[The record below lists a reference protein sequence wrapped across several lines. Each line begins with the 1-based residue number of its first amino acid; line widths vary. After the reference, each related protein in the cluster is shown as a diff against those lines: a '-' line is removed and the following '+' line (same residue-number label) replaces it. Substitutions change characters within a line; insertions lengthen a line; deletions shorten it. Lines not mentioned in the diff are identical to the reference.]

1 MWSVARRAGASA
13 ARRAASA
20 SASTSSV
27 PIRWCLL
34 SPVSGLRR
42 TTLRDVPDVA
52 RGFRILPAAH
62 AAPLGAAAA
71 AVGVRAAAGVAANA
85 MKLRAARGA
94 YASIFSDRARLR
106 FRHLVFGGDATGSA
120 ARVALV
126 ASAGGTA
133 LYCLVE
139 PVPVSGRRRLLL
151 FGLDDEM
158 AMGDVAAAEL
168 FAERAGAFLPPGD
181 ARVRRVAA
189 VMWQLVNRLEPGDVE
204 TRESAETEASSSS
217 DETFDPSVR
226 RSRGFAKRQ
235 KKAHPLVDG
244 ARRWTV
250 HVVDDASVDAYTVPG
265 GHVFVHSGVLDLI
278 GSHDDSALAFVL
290 AHEMGHALCRHGAE
304 KATLSVLSS
313 VADAASWAAA
323 VLAGADYFGG
333 AFTAAALAGAESAVT
348 LAVTLPH
355 SRDMEREADLV
366 GVRLM
371 ARACFDPNGAARAFR
386 KIQNARSLDDAG
398 VSRLEAY
405 LSTHPLDDERV
416 RNASVYARALEG
428 RDAKKNKTSS
438 NERREALCASFR
450 DAVARSGLSTF
461 FLLGASKS
469 ALPPNANS
477 ANRGA
482 VAAPSDRWRARFIRD
497 VDATI
502 ARSPRGV
509 TGALG
514 VASSR
519 GKNKRAERG
528 TRGAVDDGPR
538 VVGSGPVG
546 RFDRGGLVAVV
557 SGTRSR
563 GAKSDEDEPPAV
575 KTVSLSRAWR
585 GPVRR
590 AREIASAPGRGAR
603 RTADGGPGGGAG
615 DGDGGVGS
623 EARRAAPGSGDAE
636 AGETVL
642 GGEGRLDRGARRA
655 VRRVVSRTTR
665 RRAEL

>member
-1 MWSVARRAGASA
+1 MWSAARRAGASA

-27 PIRWCLL
+27 PNRWCLL
-34 SPVSGLRR
+34 SPISGLRR
-42 TTLRDVPDVA
+42 TTQRDVPDVA

-106 FRHLVFGGDATGSA
+106 FRRLVFGGDATGSA

-189 VMWQLVNRLEPGDVE
+189 VMWQLVNRLEPADVE
-204 TRESAETEASSSS
+204 TRESAETEASPS

-226 RSRGFAKRQ
+226 QGRGFAKH
-235 KKAHPLVDG
+235 KKRAHPLVDG

-278 GSHDDSALAFVL
+278 GSEDDSALAFVL

-386 KIQNARSLDDAG
+386 KIRDARSAADAG

-416 RNASVYARALEG
+416 RNASAHASALEG
-428 RDAKKNKTSS
+428 RDAKKRK

-461 FLLGASKS
+461 FLLGAS
-469 ALPPNANS
+469 LPKNANS

-482 VAAPSDRWRARFIRD
+482 VAAPSDRWRAQFIRD

-502 ARSPRGV
+502 AGSPRGV

-563 GAKSDEDEPPAV
+563 RARDEDEQPLA
-575 KTVSLSRAWR
+575 KTISLSRAWR

-590 AREIASAPGRGAR
+590 ARETASAPGRGAR
-603 RTADGGPGGGAG
+603 RTADGGPGGGATR
-615 DGDGGVGS
+615 DGGVGS
-623 EARRAAPGSGDAE
+623 EAPARRAAPGSGDAE

-655 VRRVVSRTTR
+655 VRRVASRTTR

>member
-1 MWSVARRAGASA
+1 M
-13 ARRAASA
+13 
-20 SASTSSV
+20 
-27 PIRWCLL
+27 
-34 SPVSGLRR
+34 
-42 TTLRDVPDVA
+42 
-52 RGFRILPAAH
+52 
-62 AAPLGAAAA
+62 
-71 AVGVRAAAGVAANA
+71 
-85 MKLRAARGA
+85 
-94 YASIFSDRARLR
+94 
-106 FRHLVFGGDATGSA
+106 
-120 ARVALV
+120 
-126 ASAGGTA
+126 
-133 LYCLVE
+133 
-139 PVPVSGRRRLLL
+139 SGRRRLLL

-168 FAERAGAFLPPGD
+168 FAARAGAFLPPGD

-189 VMWQLVNRLEPGDVE
+189 VMWQLVNRLEPLDAVAKV
-204 TRESAETEASSSS
+204 SI
-217 DETFDPSVR
+217 DPSDP
-226 RSRGFAKRQ
+226 SDAPSDPYASTPKS
-235 KKAHPLVDG
+235 ATTHPLIDG

-250 HVVDDASVDAYTVPG
+250 HVVDDPSVDAYTCPG
-265 GHVFVHSGVLDLI
+265 GHVFVHAGVLDLV
-278 GSHDDSALAFVL
+278 GARDDSALAFIL

-304 KATLSVLSS
+304 KATLQLLSS
-313 VADAASWAAA
+313 AADAASWAAA

-386 KIQNARSLDDAG
+386 KIQDARSLDGAG

-428 RDAKKNKTSS
+428 RDKSQKNKTSS

-461 FLLGASKS
+461 FLLGAPKS

-477 ANRGA
+477 AHRGA

-502 ARSPRGV
+502 AGSPRGV

-528 TRGAVDDGPR
+528 THTRAVDDGPR

-590 AREIASAPGRGAR
+590 ARETASAPGLGSR
-603 RTADGGPGGGAG
+603 RTADGGPGGGATR
-615 DGDGGVGS
+615 DGGVGS
-623 EARRAAPGSGDAE
+623 EAPALRGAPGSGDAE
-636 AGETVL
+636 AGETVI

>member
-1 MWSVARRAGASA
+1 
-13 ARRAASA
+13 
-20 SASTSSV
+20 
-27 PIRWCLL
+27 
-34 SPVSGLRR
+34 
-42 TTLRDVPDVA
+42 
-52 RGFRILPAAH
+52 
-62 AAPLGAAAA
+62 
-71 AVGVRAAAGVAANA
+71 
-85 MKLRAARGA
+85 
-94 YASIFSDRARLR
+94 
-106 FRHLVFGGDATGSA
+106 
-120 ARVALV
+120 
-126 ASAGGTA
+126 
-133 LYCLVE
+133 
-139 PVPVSGRRRLLL
+139 
-151 FGLDDEM
+151 
-158 AMGDVAAAEL
+158 
-168 FAERAGAFLPPGD
+168 
-181 ARVRRVAA
+181 
-189 VMWQLVNRLEPGDVE
+189 MWQLVNRLEPCDVE
-204 TRESAETEASSSS
+204 TRESAETEASSS

-278 GSHDDSALAFVL
+278 GHEDDSALAFVL

-428 RDAKKNKTSS
+428 RDKSQKNKTSS

-519 GKNKRAERG
+519 GKNSPRAERG
-528 TRGAVDDGPR
+528 TRGGVDDGPR

-590 AREIASAPGRGAR
+590 AREM
-603 RTADGGPGGGAG
+603 ADGGPGGGATR
-615 DGDGGVGS
+615 DGGVGS
-623 EARRAAPGSGDAE
+623 EAPALRGAPGSGDAE

>member
-1 MWSVARRAGASA
+1 MWSAARRAGASA

-27 PIRWCLL
+27 PNRWCLL
-34 SPVSGLRR
+34 SPISGLRR
-42 TTLRDVPDVA
+42 TTQRDVPDVA

-106 FRHLVFGGDATGSA
+106 FRRLVFGGDATGSA

-158 AMGDVAAAEL
+158 AMGDVAAAAL

-189 VMWQLVNRLEPGDVE
+189 VMWQLVNRLEPADVE
-204 TRESAETEASSSS
+204 TRESAETEASPS

-226 RSRGFAKRQ
+226 QSHGFAKKK

-278 GSHDDSALAFVL
+278 GSEDDSALAFVL

-386 KIQNARSLDDAG
+386 KIRDARSAADAG

-416 RNASVYARALEG
+416 RNASAHASALEG
-428 RDAKKNKTSS
+428 RDAKKRK

-461 FLLGASKS
+461 FLLGAS
-469 ALPPNANS
+469 LPKNANS

-502 ARSPRGV
+502 AGSPRGV

-563 GAKSDEDEPPAV
+563 RARDEDEQPLA
-575 KTVSLSRAWR
+575 KTISLSRAWR

-590 AREIASAPGRGAR
+590 ARETASAPGRGAR
-603 RTADGGPGGGAG
+603 RTADGGPGGGATR
-615 DGDGGVGS
+615 DGGVGS
-623 EARRAAPGSGDAE
+623 EAPARRAAPGSGDAE

-655 VRRVVSRTTR
+655 VRRVASRTTR